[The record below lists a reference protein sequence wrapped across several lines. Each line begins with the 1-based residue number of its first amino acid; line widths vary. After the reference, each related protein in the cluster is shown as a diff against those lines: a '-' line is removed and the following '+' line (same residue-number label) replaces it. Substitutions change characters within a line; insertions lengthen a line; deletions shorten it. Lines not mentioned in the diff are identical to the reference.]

1 MPSAAGPNR
10 NKERKKREQVMRQ
23 IFLDTETTGLEHKL
37 GHRVI
42 EVGCVEMVNR
52 RLTKRHFHH
61 YLNPDRDIDA
71 GALAVHGISLDF
83 LQDKPHFADIA
94 DEFLD
99 FVRGA
104 ELIIHNA
111 PFDIGFLNAELAL
124 LDMAPIETICHGVLD
139 SLKLAKELHP
149 GKKNNLN
156 VLCERYG
163 IDNSK
168 RTLHG
173 ALLDAEILAEVY
185 VAMTRGQE
193 SLIMDI
199 DQEASS
205 PQTALEVAAAPGLS
219 ASTLQFRTLLKATEE
234 ELAEHDRLL
243 QSIQKES
250 KGRCLWLGNTEKA

>member
-1 MPSAAGPNR
+1 
-10 NKERKKREQVMRQ
+10 MRQ

-42 EVGCVEMVNR
+42 EIGGVEMRNR
-52 RLTKRHFHH
+52 RLTNRHFHR

-83 LQDKPHFADIA
+83 LQDKPRFAEIA
-94 DEFLD
+94 AEFLD

-111 PFDIGFLNAELAL
+111 PFDIGFLNAELDR
-124 LDMAPIETICHGVLD
+124 LDMAPIGTVCHGVLD
-139 SLKLAKELHP
+139 TLRMAKDLHP

-163 IDNSK
+163 VDNSR

-193 SLIMDI
+193 SLII
-199 DQEASS
+199 D
-205 PQTALEVAAAPGLS
+205 LENNS
-219 ASTLQFRTLLKATEE
+219 AEQQAINQQLLADRPRRAQLIVRACDDEI
-234 ELAEHDRLL
+234 AEHQALL
-243 QSIQKES
+243 AAIQKES
-250 KGRCLWLGNTEKA
+250 KGQCLWLADETAAQP

>member
-1 MPSAAGPNR
+1 
-10 NKERKKREQVMRQ
+10 MRQ
-23 IFLDTETTGLEHKL
+23 IFLDTETTGLEHRL

-42 EVGCVEMVNR
+42 EIGCVEMRNR
-52 RLTKRHFHH
+52 RLTNRHFHQ

-71 GALAVHGISLDF
+71 GALAVHGISLEF
-83 LQDKPHFADIA
+83 LQDKPRFSDIA
-94 DEFLD
+94 GEFLD
-99 FVRGA
+99 FIRGA

-111 PFDIGFLNAELAL
+111 PFDIGFLNAELSL
-124 LDMAPIETICHGVLD
+124 LDMAPIETVCHSVTD
-139 SLKLAKELHP
+139 SLRLAKDLHP

-193 SLIMDI
+193 SLIMDTE
-199 DQEASS
+199 QETGATTEPAMATPHPGISLD
-205 PQTALEVAAAPGLS
+205 TALAA
-219 ASTLQFRTLLKATEE
+219 RVVLKATETE
-234 ELAEHDRLL
+234 VAEHYQLL
-243 QSIQKES
+243 TAIQKES
-250 KGRCLWLGNTEKA
+250 KGNCLWLVADAPST

>member
-1 MPSAAGPNR
+1 
-10 NKERKKREQVMRQ
+10 MRQ

-37 GHRVI
+37 GHRII
-42 EVGCVEMVNR
+42 EIGGVEMRNR
-52 RLTKRHFHH
+52 RLTNRHFHR
-61 YLNPDRDIDA
+61 YLNPDRDIDE

-83 LQDKPHFADIA
+83 LQDKPRFADIA
-94 DEFLD
+94 GEFID

-111 PFDIGFLNAELAL
+111 PFDIGFLNAELGR
-124 LDMAPIETICHGVLD
+124 LDMAPIDTVCHSVLD
-139 SLKLAKELHP
+139 TLRMAKDLHP

-163 IDNSK
+163 VDNSR

-193 SLIMDI
+193 SLIMDLENNSAEQQAI
-199 DQEASS
+199 NQQALAERPRREQRIVRASDD
-205 PQTALEVAAAPGLS
+205 
-219 ASTLQFRTLLKATEE
+219 
-234 ELAEHDRLL
+234 ELAEHAALL
-243 QSIQKES
+243 AAIQKES
-250 KGRCLWLGNTEKA
+250 KGQCLWLTGETATQP